1 MYCFQVSRFQQ
12 TISMK
17 KIFSSKYGWLL
28 LLVGLVG
35 INYLASVVHTRI
47 DLTQEKRY
55 TLSPATKNLLKGL
68 KEKVIVTVLLT
79 GDMPAGF
86 KKLSNSTKEMLQ
98 EFKELAGS
106 NISFKFEK
114 PGEGLSDTARNQL
127 LARLDSLG
135 LRPTNVKVQAKAGE
149 AQEERLV
156 YPGALIQYKDR
167 EVAVDLLQG
176 QNMAGGINS
185 LNNAE
190 ALLEYKMAH
199 SIQKITAETVPAI
212 GYLVGNGEPLTYNVF
227 DLVDRTLRPEY
238 RFGWV
243 PIDSVSIIPHEFDA
257 LVIVKP
263 TKGFTNEQKIKL
275 DQYVMHGGKLLWF
288 VDRLYAEMDS
298 LMRSHS
304 DFVAYDR
311 NLNIDDL
318 LFKYGVRINDNL
330 VQDLQCDKLP
340 LVVGNYGNQPQM
352 QLVPWPYFPLLSSYS
367 GHSIVKNLDN
377 VLSIFPNSIDTIK
390 NNIHKT
396 VLLATSE
403 SSRVL
408 PTPAIV
414 SLNSIKTEDDLKTF
428 DKAFIPVA
436 VLLEGRFTSLY
447 TNRLSTGQMD
457 TLAGLYHQPFRAA
470 TENESKMIV
479 VSDADIVSNVVTA
492 QEGPLP
498 MGYNQFTHTQYANK
512 DFFLN
517 CIQYLTDSS
526 GILETRSKDFA
537 LRLLDTKKTEEDRS
551 RWQLMNIGL
560 PIILIVLFGFI
571 YQALRKRKYSAK

>member
-1 MYCFQVSRFQQ
+1 MN
-12 TISMK
+12 
-17 KIFSSKYGWLL
+17 KILSSKFGWLFL
-28 LLVGLVG
+28 IIVLVGV
-35 INYLASVVHTRI
+35 NYLASVVHTRL

-55 TLSPATKNLLKGL
+55 TLSPATKKLLKGL
-68 KEKVIVTVLLT
+68 HDKVTVTVLLT

-86 KKLSNSTKEMLQ
+86 KKLSNSAKEMLQ
-98 EFKELAGS
+98 EFKELAGN
-106 NISFKFEK
+106 NIQFKFEK
-114 PGEGLSDTARNQL
+114 PGEGLSDSAREKMQV
-127 LARLDSLG
+127 RLDSLG
-135 LRPTNVKVQAKAGE
+135 LKPTNVKVQAKAGE

-156 YPGALIQYKDR
+156 YPGALIRYKDR

-199 SIQKITAETVPAI
+199 SIQKVTADTVPAI
-212 GYLVGNGEPLTYNVF
+212 GYLVGNGEPLSYNVF
-227 DLVDRTLRPEY
+227 DLIDRTLRQEY
-238 RFGWV
+238 RFGFV
-243 PIDSVSIIPHEFDA
+243 PIDSVPVIPQVFDA
-257 LVIVKP
+257 LLVVKP
-263 TKGFTNEQKIKL
+263 TKGFTDKQKLKI
-275 DQYVMHGGKLLWF
+275 DQYVMHGGKVIWF
-288 VDRLYAEMDS
+288 IDKLYAEMDS
-298 LMRSHS
+298 LLRSHS

-311 NLNIDDL
+311 NLNLDDQ

-367 GHSIVKNLDN
+367 GHPIVKNLDN

-396 VLLATSE
+396 VLLASSE
-403 SSRVL
+403 SSRIL

-414 SLNSIKTEDDLKTF
+414 TLNSIKTEDDLKTF
-428 DKAFIPVA
+428 NQAYVPIA

-447 TNRLSTGQMD
+447 TNRLSSGTMD
-457 TLAGLYHQPFRAA
+457 TLAGLYKQPFRAA
-470 TENESKMIV
+470 TAHESKMIV
-479 VSDADIVSNVVTA
+479 VSDADLVANVVTA
-492 QEGPLP
+492 NQGPLY
-498 MGYNQFTHTQYANK
+498 MGYNQFTNTQYANK
-512 DFFLN
+512 DFVLN

-526 GILETRSKDFA
+526 GILETRSKDFT

-551 RWQLMNIGL
+551 KWQLMNIGL
-560 PIILIVLFGFI
+560 PICVILIFGFV
-571 YQALRKRKYSAK
+571 YQALRKRKYSGAGNKS